1 MISHD
6 EASEL
11 LGAYALDAVDDDELT
26 ELEEHLASCPRCRAE
41 LDGLREAAGA
51 LGNAVESPT
60 DELWGRIAD
69 GLGDHAEASEEPPSM
84 PELTIGA
91 PSEPSPFRAPSSIRT
106 RRTRSN
112 TLLLGA
118 VAVAASAVAVV
129 LGIGLVRSQD
139 NVDNLRHSVA
149 QERAAAS
156 RTPGEIALH
165 TPGHHMVSLVN
176 AGHVEV
182 ASFVVLPGGRGY
194 LVSSTLPALP
204 SGQTYQLWEVGGPA
218 PISLGLLGAS
228 PHGSTFTIAGAPS
241 TVKLALTAEPSGGT
255 VAPTGAIVASGTV

>member
-6 EASEL
+6 EASEF
-11 LGAYALDAVDDDELT
+11 LGAYALDAVGDDELT

-51 LGNAVESPT
+51 LGNAVETAP
-60 DELWGRIAD
+60 EGLWGRIAD
-69 GLGDHAEASEEPPSM
+69 KLGDHAEAEEPPPM
-84 PELTIGA
+84 PELTTGA
-91 PSEPSPFRAPSSIRT
+91 PSEPSPFRAPSTMRT
-106 RRTRSN
+106 RRTRRN

-149 QERAAAS
+149 QERAAAA
-156 RTPGEIALH
+156 RTPAEIALH
-165 TPGHHMVSLVN
+165 TPGHQMVSLVN
-176 AGHVEV
+176 AAHVEL

-194 LVSSTLPALP
+194 LVSSTLPSLP
-204 SGQTYQLWEVGGPA
+204 RGQTYQLWEVGGPA
-218 PISLGLLGAS
+218 PISLGLLGPS

-241 TVKLALTAEPSGGT
+241 TMKLALTAEPSGGT